1 MKPLF
6 FLLILFCNCLQ
17 LLAQPTL
24 SGRVTDQKGEEL
36 PGANVFLE
44 GTFTGATTSGR
55 GSFSFKVPE
64 AGSYVLVVRFVG
76 YREFK
81 QPLQLA
87 ATDSLWLPVQLREE
101 SAQLGEVVITAGT
114 FEASDVNRAA
124 TLTTQ
129 DVLTTAAALGDVIG
143 AIQLLPGA
151 SQQTEDGR
159 LFIRGGSADE
169 SRLYVNGLA
178 VQNPYGATAQ
188 NLPSRGRFSPT
199 MFQGFRFSTGGYSAE
214 WGEALSAVLAMDN
227 RNFQGISEQTNLS
240 LMTIGGSLAHQ
251 RQLGKGG
258 VAAEVEYTN
267 LAPYMALAPQQ
278 YRFPQA
284 PYSWGAA
291 LVWQQPLGEGRLQL
305 MLDSRRGGLH
315 VTQPD
320 ISQPGGTMDIS
331 MQNQNHYG
339 QLKWQQPLSK
349 KWFLTH
355 GVALSLDE
363 TLLQPNGARLQQKSS
378 LLHLKSKL
386 EGDMSPSLRLTLG
399 AEVEQPQLEE
409 DYQQAKG
416 SPLQQRSQGWWRS
429 AGWAEADWQPARS
442 LALRAGLRSSHSS
455 RTGALALQPRFSAA
469 WQLQKEQ
476 QLSLAAGVYSQEA
489 TNQWLREMPR
499 LADAKSRHLVLN
511 YQYQPEGRTLRAE
524 AYYKTYEG
532 LPLYAT
538 HADGQPRLTAGGS
551 GYARGAEIFWRDRKS
566 LKRTDYWI
574 SYSYLDSRRQWADY
588 PEAVTPPFAL
598 AHSLG
603 MVYKYFVPKLRSQL
617 GGSFSLHS
625 GRPYE
630 NPNTEGFMN
639 ERAPM
644 QQNLSLNWAWLW
656 KQNLILYTAATNV
669 LGGGSTQTYRY
680 APEPGAGGLYQEQA
694 VAPSA
699 KRFLFIGL
707 FYTLSHDKQKN
718 QLDNL

>member
-1 MKPLF
+1 MKPIFYLLF
-6 FLLILFCNCLQ
+6 LFSSLAA
-17 LLAQPTL
+17 LAQPSL
-24 SGRVTDQKGEEL
+24 SGRVTDQQGQPL
-36 PGANVFLE
+36 PGANVFLA
-44 GTFTGATTSGR
+44 GTFSGATTSGN
-55 GSFSFKVPE
+55 GAFSFQAPE
-64 AGSYVLVVRFVG
+64 VGSYVLVVRFIG

-81 QPLQLA
+81 QPLELA

-101 SAQLGEVVITAGT
+101 PAQLGEVVITAGT

-124 TLTTQ
+124 SLTTQ

-151 SQQTEDGR
+151 SPQAEDGR

-214 WGEALSAVLAMDN
+214 WGEALSAVLAMDH
-227 RNFQGISEQTNLS
+227 RNFQNTSQQTNLG
-240 LMTIGGSLAHQ
+240 LMSIGGSLAHQ
-251 RQLGKGG
+251 RKLGRGG
-258 VAAEVEYTN
+258 IAAEVEYTN
-267 LAPYMALAPQQ
+267 LAPYMALAPQRYQ
-278 YRFPQA
+278 FPQA
-284 PYSWGAA
+284 PYSWGGA

-315 VTQPD
+315 VSQPD
-320 ISQPGGTMDIS
+320 ITQPNGIMDIAL
-331 MQNQNHYG
+331 QNQNHYG
-339 QLKWQQPLSK
+339 QLRWQQPLHK
-349 KWFLTH
+349 NWLLTN
-355 GVALSLDE
+355 GLALSADE
-363 TLLQPNGARLQQKSS
+363 TLLQPNGARLEQHSW

-386 EGDMSPSLRLTLG
+386 EGELSRSLRLTLG
-399 AEVEQPQLEE
+399 AEVERPHLEE
-409 DYQQAKG
+409 AYRESS
-416 SPLQQRSQGWWRS
+416 SPLQQRSQQWWRS
-429 AGWAEADWQPARS
+429 AGWAEADWQPLRK

-455 RTGALALQPRFSAA
+455 RTGAMALQPRFSAA
-469 WQLQKEQ
+469 WQLQREQ
-476 QLSLAAGVYSQEA
+476 QLSLAAGVYSQEPD
-489 TNQWLREMPR
+489 TRWLRELPG
-499 LADAKSRHLVLN
+499 LADAHSRHLVLN

-532 LPLYAT
+532 LPLYTPDAEGK
-538 HADGQPRLTAGGS
+538 ARLSTGGS

-574 SYSYLDSRRQWADY
+574 SYSYVDSRRQWADY
-588 PEAVTPPFAL
+588 LEAVTPPFAL

-603 MVYKYFVPKLRSQL
+603 MVYKYFIPGLRSQV

-639 ERAPM
+639 ERAPL
-644 QQNLSLNWAWLW
+644 QQNLSLNWAFLW

-669 LGGGSTQTYRY
+669 LGGGDALSYRY
-680 APEPGAGGLYQEQA
+680 AAEPGANGQFQEQA
-694 VAPSA
+694 VGPSA

-718 QLDNL
+718 QLDQL